1 MRLEGKVAIVTGAT
15 AGMGRAAAELF
26 AQEGASVV
34 LCGRRESLGQ
44 EIVDVIKGR
53 GGEATF
59 VTADVAKA
67 EDVKKVV
74 DTAVSSYG
82 KLDVLFN
89 NAGID
94 YSGYGEADKEP
105 EEAWDHVID
114 VNLKGTFL
122 GIKYAVPEMR
132 KAGGGSIINNS
143 SVNDSQAGAA
153 SIHLFL
159 PRFQGRRNGPHQE
172 GRSGL
177 RRREHPGQCSQPRP
191 DSHRNGRHP
200 VGQALRPRHH
210 RDPREIAAHAPYGP
224 PNGCRLCRPLLRL
237 RRVGVRNWRH
247 PDHRRRASGGLP
259 GRRLAKRFGVII
271 IRSSPERFSSLLT
284 RD

>member
-26 AQEGASVV
+26 AQEGARVV

-59 VTADVAKA
+59 VTADVARA
-67 EDVKKVV
+67 EDVQRVV
-74 DTAVSSYG
+74 ESAVNTYG

-94 YSGYGEADKEP
+94 YSGYSQPDREP
-105 EEAWDHVID
+105 EDVWDHVID

-132 KAGGGSIINNS
+132 KVGGGSIINNS
-143 SVNDSQAGAA
+143 SVNDSQAGISTTSYHASKGGVTALTKKAA
-153 SIHLFL
+153 VVYARDNIRVNAVN
-159 PRFQGRRNGPHQE
+159 PGPIATEMVDIPWDKLTDPDTIDTRLRLQP
-172 GRSGL
+172 L
-177 RRREHPGQCSQPRP
+177 RRMGHPMDVAYAALYFASDESAFVTGATLII
-191 DSHRNGRHP
+191 DG
-200 VGQALRPRHH
+200 GQA
-210 RDPREIAAHAPYGP
+210 AAY
-224 PNGCRLCRPLLRL
+224 R
-237 RRVGVRNWRH
+237 
-247 PDHRRRASGGLP
+247 
-259 GRRLAKRFGVII
+259 
-271 IRSSPERFSSLLT
+271 
-284 RD
+284 

>member
-1 MRLEGKVAIVTGAT
+1 MTLKGKVAIVTGAT

-26 AQEGASVV
+26 AREGARVV

-67 EDVKKVV
+67 EDVKRVV
-74 DTAVSSYG
+74 DTTVATYG

-89 NAGID
+89 NAGINEHAEGD
-94 YSGYGEADKEP
+94 PDKEP
-105 EEAWDHVID
+105 EEIWDRIID

-143 SVNDSQAGAA
+143 SVNDVQADMVSMSSYHASKGGVTAMTKKAALAYAADNIRVNAVNPGPIATEMVDIPWDKLTDPDIVADRKTKQPLNRMGHPMDVAYAALYFASDESAFVTGATLL
-153 SIHLFL
+153 ID
-159 PRFQGRRNGPHQE
+159 G
-172 GRSGL
+172 
-177 RRREHPGQCSQPRP
+177 GQS
-191 DSHRNGRHP
+191 
-200 VGQALRPRHH
+200 AAY
-210 RDPREIAAHAPYGP
+210 RD
-224 PNGCRLCRPLLRL
+224 
-237 RRVGVRNWRH
+237 VV
-247 PDHRRRASGGLP
+247 
-259 GRRLAKRFGVII
+259 
-271 IRSSPERFSSLLT
+271 
-284 RD
+284 

>member
-26 AQEGASVV
+26 AQEGAKVV
-34 LCGRRESLGQ
+34 LCGRRESLGR

-53 GGEATF
+53 GGEAVF

-94 YSGYGEADKEP
+94 YSGYGQADEEP

-143 SVNDSQAGAA
+143 SVNDSQAGVSTSSYHASKGGVTALTKKAA
-153 SIHLFL
+153 VVYAGDNIRVNAVN
-159 PRFQGRRNGPHQE
+159 PGPIATEMVDITWDKLTDPDTIDTRLRLQP
-172 GRSGL
+172 L
-177 RRREHPGQCSQPRP
+177 RRMGHPMDVAYAALYFASDESAFVTGATLII
-191 DSHRNGRHP
+191 DG
-200 VGQALRPRHH
+200 GQAAAY
-210 RDPREIAAHAPYGP
+210 RD
-224 PNGCRLCRPLLRL
+224 
-237 RRVGVRNWRH
+237 VV
-247 PDHRRRASGGLP
+247 
-259 GRRLAKRFGVII
+259 
-271 IRSSPERFSSLLT
+271 
-284 RD
+284 

>member
-26 AQEGASVV
+26 AQEGAKVV

-44 EIVDVIKGR
+44 EIVEVIKGR
-53 GGEATF
+53 GGEAVF

-105 EEAWDHVID
+105 EEAWDHVIA

-153 SIHLFL
+153 STTSYHASKGGVTALTKKAAVVYAAENIRVNAVN
-159 PRFQGRRNGPHQE
+159 PGPIATEMVDIPWDKLSDPDTIETRVRLQPMHRM
-172 GRSGL
+172 G
-177 RRREHPGQCSQPRP
+177 HPMDVAYAALYFASDESAFVTGATLII
-191 DSHRNGRHP
+191 DG
-200 VGQALRPRHH
+200 GQAAAY
-210 RDPREIAAHAPYGP
+210 RD
-224 PNGCRLCRPLLRL
+224 
-237 RRVGVRNWRH
+237 VV
-247 PDHRRRASGGLP
+247 
-259 GRRLAKRFGVII
+259 
-271 IRSSPERFSSLLT
+271 
-284 RD
+284 

>member
-26 AQEGASVV
+26 AQEGAKVV

-44 EIVDVIKGR
+44 EIVEVIKGR

-94 YSGYGEADKEP
+94 YSGYGETDKEP
-105 EEAWDHVID
+105 EEAWDHVIA

-153 SIHLFL
+153 STTSYHASKGGVTALTKKAAVVYAAENIRVNAVN
-159 PRFQGRRNGPHQE
+159 PGPIATE
-172 GRSGL
+172 MV
-177 RRREHPGQCSQPRP
+177 
-191 DSHRNGRHP
+191 DIP

-210 RDPREIAAHAPYGP
+210 RDAFEIAAHAPYGP
-224 PNGCRLCRPLLRL
+224 PNGRGLCRPILRL
-237 RRVGVRNWRH
+237 RRVGLRNRRH
-247 PDHRRRASGGLP
+247 LNHRRRASGGLS
-259 GRRLAKRFGVII
+259 GRRLGKHFGVMIV
-271 IRSSPERFSSLLT
+271 RSFPERFSSLQA